1 MEATL
6 VDLLIC
12 IDTGIRSV
20 KIQTGYTRFLTGMD
34 AKWRLFLVLL
44 LPLTACEVTIVKTIG
59 RGPDV
64 TEICVNTTQS
74 NITLILCKIRTER
87 SGAECFLLYEPI
99 EIFEQTCDS
108 RFSLKTEN
116 QAVFLHL
123 MNLTPEDS
131 GNHTCEC
138 SYKEGTEIVH
148 LNITV
153 EDGEESSSTQMQI
166 PGILI
171 GAAVFIIITAVTI
184 LCVCRTIHQGSA
196 TSRSSACEN
205 PGNLDG
211 DDPDDPYT
219 ALQQPDSDLYQ
230 SVSNSAGRETGALE
244 NQKKHGREIDASC
257 KLYANV

>member
-74 NITLILCKIRTER
+74 PIIMIVCKIRTER

-116 QAVFLHL
+116 QTVFLHL
-123 MNLTPEDS
+123 MNLTAEDS

-138 SYKEGTEIVH
+138 SYTEGTYIYH

-171 GAAVFIIITAVTI
+171 GAAVFMIITAVTLGFLYREARQRRQRQPQNTEEDI
-184 LCVCRTIHQGSA
+184 EPYSTFMQRESGLYSTVRINMNNPNSSHVSA
-196 TSRSSACEN
+196 TE
-205 PGNLDG
+205 
-211 DDPDDPYT
+211 
-219 ALQQPDSDLYQ
+219 
-230 SVSNSAGRETGALE
+230 ETLSGSL
-244 NQKKHGREIDASC
+244 
-257 KLYANV
+257 